1 MRVAR
6 LALGLLFFA
15 FIVGAR
21 PTPGAAQAPPAP
33 AQRWDGLIERL
44 STPGQWQAEWFSNP
58 RMSRHALSGDGRY
71 FVFVADV
78 ANPPYEPIAS
88 LLVRDRMTGETTYLG
103 GPLNGAPVISSDGN
117 HRAFETCDMY
127 RPDALR
133 VCDVWAIDARTGRM
147 ENMSTAPDGTPSLG
161 DSSEPM
167 LSGDGRFIVFR
178 TNSSTLLPPGAAPGQ
193 LVLRDRDTDG
203 DGIFDEPEAS
213 SIRVVSVSSGGETGN
228 LESAAAEVSD
238 DGRFVAFRS
247 RAGNLV
253 AGDTNDAS
261 DVFVHDVESGETR
274 RVNVGSV
281 GEQTTSTID
290 APAISMSADGALVA
304 FATDAAVVA
313 DPTHGSDDNHA
324 LDVMIYDRVAGT
336 LARVDLGAGATL
348 GNGHTHSPSLSADG
362 RYVAV
367 VSNATNVE
375 NPGTPGRYHA
385 FVYDRATAQATRV
398 SVKPDGSEPDRDAT
412 FATISG
418 DGSLV
423 TFVSRATNLPTAAP
437 PDTDTIYA
445 AAHFD
450 VAPLTLTLPARGGE
464 VRAAVTAQRYVSW
477 GFQVTDWNWLNWGS
491 TGAWGMG
498 DGTATFQAA
507 RNQSP
512 TPRTTTA
519 VANSRTITITQEAG
533 VHIAG
538 FSPAQGPASGGTV
551 VTITGG
557 GFEPGMRVFFD
568 GTEASSVEFVDKTSL
583 RVVTPAHAS
592 GDAWFYVATA
602 DWSAAAGSL
611 VRFRYTDVTP
621 PLISRWLVGTQSQ
634 DGWFTSDVQIMFG
647 FYDPESAIVG
657 SSDGCNF
664 STLTTDTPGTTF
676 TCSATSE
683 GGTST
688 ESVTVKR
695 DATGPAVEIAA
706 PAPTIYNS
714 GDPAPLA
721 SYTCTDALNSVADCT
736 GLVPLQRPVDMT
748 PGYHD
753 FWVSSRDR
761 LGNFGG
767 RLMTYAVVSG
777 SVCAPRP
784 DGLVAWFPF
793 EGTYADAVSG
803 VEATAVNTQFVP
815 GRAGDSAMA
824 PAASPSYVRTEA
836 FDTFRMTSAFTLA
849 AWVKPGAASGGDEVI
864 AGREGEYLLGL
875 APDGTLQ
882 WSLSTSGHA
891 WGWNRTFTQLQ
902 RNVWAHVAL
911 VYDGTQ
917 VTVYVNGISREG
929 WSVSGPIVDLAEQ
942 FNQFRIGGREDDAS
956 PSPFSGAIDD
966 VLLANRAFSSSE
978 LQQIALAVE
987 KSLCAPRATTVTVSP
1002 DPVTVPY
1009 GGRVENVYTLTL
1021 TSDGVPVAGRTL
1033 YFFDPTGLLLAP
1045 SQTDANGQIRFGA
1058 TAWGTTTG
1066 TQRGFEARFLG
1077 DFYYTAASGTNV
1089 LVVEPA
1095 LPVVTWAAPAA
1106 MAYGTPL
1113 GPGQLNA
1120 SADVPGT
1127 FTYTP
1132 AAGTPLTAG
1141 THTLSVQFN
1150 PTSADYRSTT
1160 ATTTVEVTSA
1170 TPTIAVT
1177 APSAVYDG
1185 LPHGA
1190 TGTLT
1195 GVGGE
1200 ALGPLTFTYNGA
1212 AEAPVNAGSYAVVA
1226 SYTGDGNYTAASAT
1240 ATITISKAAPVLQW
1254 AAPAAIAYGTA
1265 LSDAQLNATANV
1277 GGSLAYTPAAGT
1289 VLDAGTH
1296 ALSATFTPA
1305 DPANYTEASASTTL
1319 DVTRATPTITV
1330 TAPSAVYDGQPH
1342 GATGT
1347 VTGVRWAVLGPLT
1360 FTYNG
1365 AADAPVNAGT
1375 YAVVASY
1382 AGDANYT
1389 EASATAT
1396 ITIGKAAP
1404 VLQWAAPAAIAYGT
1418 PLSNTQLNATADVGG
1433 TMAYTP
1439 AAGTVLAAGTQTL
1452 SATFTPA
1459 DPANYSEASVSTTL
1473 DVARA
1478 TPTIAVTAASAVYDG
1493 HPHGA
1498 TGTVTG
1504 VGGAALGPLA
1514 FTYNGAAD
1522 APVNAGSYA
1531 VAASY
1536 AGDANYTAASATAT
1550 ITISKAAPVLQ
1561 WAAPAAMTYGTA
1573 LSNAQ
1578 LNATASVGGVLAYT
1592 PAPGAVLAAGTQTL
1606 TATFTPADP
1615 ANYTSASASTTFTV
1629 NRAPL
1634 TIRAV
1639 DAVKRFGAPL
1649 PALTVAMTGFVN
1661 GESAASLGGALAL
1674 VTPATPQS
1682 AVGTYPIVP
1691 SGVSSANY
1699 AIAFVNGTLAVVR
1712 GAIDVTVVTSPEP
1725 SGFNG
1730 PMTFTASVSAAAPAA
1745 GNPSGLVRFFD
1756 GATLIGTAPLTGGTA
1771 TLSTAGLDA
1780 GVRTI
1785 QAQYDGD
1792 GSFEPG
1798 TDSESHVIRDASQ
1811 TPSVAV
1817 SSSRNPSSSGQW
1829 VTLTATV
1836 TMPAGAVNG
1845 LVEFYDGAA
1854 LLGSSAISSGRATF
1868 PTTSLA
1874 VGSHAITARYTG
1886 GNGVPPARSEV
1897 FVQAVG
1903 ASGWRNRT
1911 TSMTVTA
1918 TPNPAVLGD
1927 SVTVTADVSGSSGAP
1942 TGRILFMV
1950 DGAVVADVAVTAR
1963 SSSAARA
1970 TLAVPGLAH
1979 GRHTISATYLGD
1991 PTYKGSTNRLTAV
2004 VN

>member
-6 LALGLLFFA
+6 LALGLLFGA

-44 STPGQWQAEWFSNP
+44 SAPGQWQPESFSNP
-58 RMSRHALSGDGRY
+58 RMSRHAVSGDGRY

-78 ANPPYEPIAS
+78 ANPPYEATPT
-88 LLVRDRMTGETTYLG
+88 LFVRDRMTGETTSLG

-117 HRAFETCDMY
+117 HRAFEICGY
-127 RPDALR
+127 SPDALR

-161 DSSEPM
+161 ASSEPM

-178 TNSSTLLPPGAAPGQ
+178 TDSPSLLPPGAAPGQ

-213 SIRVVSVSSGGETGN
+213 SIRVVSVSSTGETGN
-228 LESAAAEVSD
+228 LESGAAEVSD

-247 RAGNLV
+247 RASNLV
-253 AGDTNDAS
+253 AGDTNDAW
-261 DVFVHDVESGETR
+261 DVFVHDVEGGETR
-274 RVNVGSV
+274 RVNVGPV
-281 GEQTTSTID
+281 GQQTTSTID
-290 APAISMSADGALVA
+290 SPAISMSADGAFVA
-304 FATDAAVVA
+304 FATDAAVVT
-313 DPTHGSDDNHA
+313 DPTHGSDDNNA
-324 LDVMIYDRVAGT
+324 LDVMVYDRVAGT
-336 LARVDLGAGATL
+336 LARVDLGAGGTL
-348 GNGHTHSPSLSADG
+348 GNAHTHWPSLSADG

-375 NPGTPGRYHA
+375 NPGTPGRYHT

-398 SVKPDGSEPDRDAT
+398 SVKPDGSDPDRDAA

-423 TFVSRATNLPTAAP
+423 AFVSRATNLPTAAP
-437 PDTDTIYA
+437 PDTDSIYA
-445 AAHFD
+445 AVHFD
-450 VAPLTLTLPARGGE
+450 VTPLTLTLPARGGD
-464 VRAAVTAQRYVSW
+464 VTAAVTAQRYVSW
-477 GFQVTDWNWLNWGS
+477 SFQIADWDWLTWGS
-491 TGAWGMG
+491 TGAWGTG

-507 RNQSP
+507 RNQNP

-519 VANSRTITITQEAG
+519 VANSRTITVTQEAG

-538 FSPAQGPASGGTV
+538 FSPALGPASGGTV

-568 GTEASSVEFVDKTSL
+568 GTEASPVEFVDKTSL
-583 RVVTPAHAS
+583 RVVTPPHAT
-592 GDAWFYVATA
+592 GDAWFYVTTA
-602 DWSAAAGSL
+602 DWSGAAGS
-611 VRFRYTDVTP
+611 VVTFRYTDVTP
-621 PLISRWLVGTQSQ
+621 PLISPWLVGTQSE
-634 DGWFTSDVQIMFG
+634 DGWFTSDVQIAFG
-647 FYDPESAIVG
+647 FYDPDSAVIG
-657 SSDGCNF
+657 SEGCNF
-664 STLTTDTPGTTF
+664 STLTTDTPGTTY

-688 ESVTVKR
+688 GSVTVKR

-706 PAPTIYNS
+706 PAPTIYKV

-721 SYTCTDALNSVADCT
+721 TYTCTDALNSVADCT
-736 GLVPLQRPVDMT
+736 GLVPLQQPVDMT

-767 RLMTYAVVSG
+767 RFMTYAVVTE

-803 VEATAVNTQFVP
+803 VEATPVNTQFVP

-929 WSVSGPIVDLAEQ
+929 WSISGPIVDLAEQ
-942 FNQFRIGGREDDAS
+942 FNEFRIGGREDDAF

-966 VLLANRAFSSSE
+966 VLLANRAFSSDE
-978 LQQIALAVE
+978 LQQIALAVD

-1021 TSDGVPVAGRTL
+1021 TSDGAPVGGRTL

-1045 SQTDANGQIRFGA
+1045 AETDANGQIRFGA

-1066 TQRGFEARFLG
+1066 AQRGFEARFLG
-1077 DFYYTAASGTNV
+1077 DFYYSAASGTNV

-1106 MAYGTPL
+1106 MAYGMPL
-1113 GPGQLNA
+1113 GAEQLNA

-1132 AAGTPLTAG
+1132 AAGTSLTAG

-1160 ATTTVEVTSA
+1160 ATTTVEVT
-1170 TPTIAVT
+1170 
-1177 APSAVYDG
+1177 
-1185 LPHGA
+1185 
-1190 TGTLT
+1190 
-1195 GVGGE
+1195 
-1200 ALGPLTFTYNGA
+1200 
-1212 AEAPVNAGSYAVVA
+1212 
-1226 SYTGDGNYTAASAT
+1226 
-1240 ATITISKAAPVLQW
+1240 
-1254 AAPAAIAYGTA
+1254 
-1265 LSDAQLNATANV
+1265 
-1277 GGSLAYTPAAGT
+1277 
-1289 VLDAGTH
+1289 
-1296 ALSATFTPA
+1296 
-1305 DPANYTEASASTTL
+1305 
-1319 DVTRATPTITV
+1319 RATPTITV
-1330 TAPSAVYDGQPH
+1330 TTPSAVYDGQPH

-1347 VTGVRWAVLGPLT
+1347 VTGVRWSVLGPLT
-1360 FTYNG
+1360 FTY
-1365 AADAPVNAGT
+1365 D
-1375 YAVVASY
+1375 
-1382 AGDANYT
+1382 
-1389 EASATAT
+1389 
-1396 ITIGKAAP
+1396 
-1404 VLQWAAPAAIAYGT
+1404 
-1418 PLSNTQLNATADVGG
+1418 
-1433 TMAYTP
+1433 
-1439 AAGTVLAAGTQTL
+1439 
-1452 SATFTPA
+1452 
-1459 DPANYSEASVSTTL
+1459 
-1473 DVARA
+1473 
-1478 TPTIAVTAASAVYDG
+1478 
-1493 HPHGA
+1493 
-1498 TGTVTG
+1498 
-1504 VGGAALGPLA
+1504 
-1514 FTYNGAAD
+1514 GAAD

-1531 VAASY
+1531 VVASY

-1550 ITISKAAPVLQ
+1550 ITIGKAAPVLQ
-1561 WAAPAAMTYGTA
+1561 WTAPAAIAYGTPLSNSQLNAMADVGGSLAYTPAAGTVLAAGTQTLAATFTPADPANYTEASVSTTLEVTKAMPTIAVTAPSAVYDGQPHGATGTVAGVGGAALGPLAFTYNGAVDAPVNAGSYAVAATYAGDGNYAAASATATITINKAAPLLQWAAPAAITYGTA

-1578 LNATASVGGVLAYT
+1578 LNATANVGGALAYT
-1592 PAPGAVLAAGTQTL
+1592 PTVGTVLAAGSHVL
-1606 TATFTPADP
+1606 SATFTPADT
-1615 ANYTSASASTTFTV
+1615 ANYTNASASTTVTV

-1649 PALTVAMTGFVN
+1649 PGLAVAMTGFVN

-1699 AIAFVNGTLAVVR
+1699 VIAFVSGTLAVVR
-1712 GAIDVTVVTSPEP
+1712 GAVDVTVVTSPEP
-1725 SGFNG
+1725 SGLNG

-1745 GNPSGLVRFFD
+1745 GNPGGSVRFFD
-1756 GATLIGTAPLTGGTA
+1756 GATLIGTAPLAGGTA
-1771 TLSTAGLDA
+1771 MLSTAGLDA

-1785 QAQYDGD
+1785 EARYDGD
-1792 GSFEPG
+1792 DSFEPG
-1798 TDSESHVIRDASQ
+1798 TDSASHVVRAASQ

-1817 SSSRNPSSSGQW
+1817 SSSRNPSSSGQGL
-1829 VTLTATV
+1829 TLTATV
-1836 TMPAGAVNG
+1836 TMSAGAVNG

-1854 LLGSSAISSGRATF
+1854 LLGSSTISAGRATF
-1868 PTTSLA
+1868 PTASLA

-1886 GNGVPPARSEV
+1886 ANGVPPARSDV

-1903 ASGWRNRT
+1903 ASGWKNRT

-1942 TGRILFMV
+1942 TGRVLFMV
-1950 DGAVVADVAVTAR
+1950 DGAVVADIAVTAR